1 MKIAFLGT
9 GLMGEPMA
17 QRLLAAGHQL
27 NVFNRTTL
35 KTEKLCKN
43 GAVLAFKPADAI
55 KESEIVIT
63 MLTDYSAVC
72 DLLCTKKKID
82 FKGKT
87 LIQMSTISPD
97 ESLLLKDRIESLGG
111 EYMEAPVLSS
121 IPQAV
126 EGSLIIIVGATE
138 EQFQENKII
147 LESMGNKIHH
157 VGEVGK
163 ASAAKLALNQLIAT
177 MISSFAMTLG
187 YVRKKE
193 IDPEKFMEVLRVSAL
208 YAPTYDKKLPNMLND
223 KYDST
228 NFSLKHLLKD
238 VNLIAN
244 QFTTSGVDSSILES
258 VKKVLEK
265 GVQQKLEE
273 KDYTVLYKILNPGK

>member
-1 MKIAFLGT
+1 MNIAFLGT

-17 QRLLAAGHQL
+17 QRLLAAGHKL

-43 GAVLAFKPADAI
+43 GAVLVFKPADAI

-63 MLTDYSAVC
+63 MLSDYSAVC
-72 DLLCTKKKID
+72 DVLCTKKKTD

-87 LIQMSTISPD
+87 VIQMSTISPD
-97 ESLLLKDRIESLGG
+97 ESLLLKERVKSLGG
-111 EYMEAPVLSS
+111 EYMEAPVLGS
-121 IPQAV
+121 IPQAKD
-126 EGSLIIIVGATE
+126 GSLIIIVGATE
-138 EQFQENKII
+138 EQFQKNKII
-147 LESMGNKIHH
+147 LESTGNKIFL

-177 MISSFAMTLG
+177 TISSFAMTLG

-193 IDPEKFMEVLRVSAL
+193 IDPEKFMEVLRGSVL
-208 YAPTYDKKLPNMLND
+208 YAPTYDKKLSNMLND
-223 KYDST
+223 KYDTT
-228 NFSLKHLLKD
+228 NFSLKNLLKD

-244 QFTTSGVDSSILES
+244 QFISSGVDTTILES
-258 VKKVLEK
+258 VRKILEN
-265 GVQQKLEE
+265 GIQQKLSD
-273 KDYTVLYKILNPGK
+273 KDYTVLYRIINPGK

>member
-17 QRLLAAGHQL
+17 QCLLAAGHQL

-43 GAVLAFKPADAI
+43 GAVLTFKPADAI
-55 KESEIVIT
+55 RESEIVIT
-63 MLTDYSAVC
+63 MLSDYSAVC
-72 DLLCTKKKID
+72 GMLCPKRKID

-97 ESLLLKDRIESLGG
+97 ESLLLKERVESLGG
-111 EYMEAPVLSS
+111 EYIEAPVLSS

-138 EQFQENKII
+138 EQFQKNKRI
-147 LESMGNKIHH
+147 LETMGNKIFL

-193 IDPEKFMEVLRVSAL
+193 IDPEKFMEILRISAL
-208 YAPTYDKKLPNMLND
+208 YAPTYDKKLPNMLNE
-223 KYDST
+223 KYDAT
-228 NFSLKHLLKD
+228 NFSLKNLLKD
-238 VNLIAN
+238 VNLIVN
-244 QFTTSGVDSSILES
+244 QFLMNGVDSTILES
-258 VKKVLEK
+258 VRKVLEK
-265 GVQQKLEE
+265 GVRRKLEE
-273 KDYTVLYKILNPGK
+273 KDYTVLYRIINPED